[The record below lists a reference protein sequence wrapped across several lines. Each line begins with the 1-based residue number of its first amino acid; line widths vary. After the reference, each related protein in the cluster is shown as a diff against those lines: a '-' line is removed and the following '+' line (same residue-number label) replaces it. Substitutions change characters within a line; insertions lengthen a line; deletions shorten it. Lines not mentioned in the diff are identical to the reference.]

1 MLTTTLEKK
10 LHHFAQSLLKLNV
23 LGSNVQFLFL
33 FIYPKI
39 SQKNLEVACS
49 LTGVKERTLSGW
61 LCQKK
66 MILMWV
72 DLVEDLTAEVAL
84 KSLPPHI
91 QDLFMDVD
99 LESQV
104 SAQRYR
110 QRLQVGAKNNL
121 QIFYEGGK
129 VSYMCHA

>member
-1 MLTTTLEKK
+1 LEATRRYYFHFF
-10 LHHFAQSLLKLNV
+10 LHPRI
-23 LGSNVQFLFL
+23 G
-33 FIYPKI
+33 
-39 SQKNLEVACS
+39 QKNLEVTCS

-66 MILMWV
+66 MITMWV

-110 QRLQVGAKNNL
+110 QRLQVEAKNNL
-121 QIFYEGGK
+121 QIFYKGGK

>member
-1 MLTTTLEKK
+1 
-10 LHHFAQSLLKLNV
+10 
-23 LGSNVQFLFL
+23 
-33 FIYPKI
+33 
-39 SQKNLEVACS
+39 
-49 LTGVKERTLSGW
+49 
-61 LCQKK
+61 

-110 QRLQVGAKNNL
+110 QRLQVEAKNNL
-121 QIFYEGGK
+121 QIFYKGGK